1 MGVLHSEDV
10 VSYVLLYPCIGIQ
23 LGRNAVCEMN

>member
-1 MGVLHSEDV
+1 MLHNEDV

-23 LGRNAVCEMN
+23 LGHNVVYEMN